1 MYEGKTSVAGIKGKQ
16 DMIDFAD
23 LPLSERAKLAT
34 VSVSHGVGTAALK
47 GEIGIYTEGTDSD
60 VHAVPG
66 DVTASDPSWN
76 SRGMGNIYHPDKP
89 QRWTQPE
96 LDIFGTDASAEEQD
110 GQISD
115 GKPSIDP
122 KTWDY
127 RYPEAGPEDGE
138 LLRGDDE

>member
-1 MYEGKTSVAGIKGKQ
+1 MTHEGKTGVASEQ
-16 DMIDFAD
+16 STIDFAD
-23 LPLSERAKLAT
+23 LSLEKRAELAT
-34 VSVSHGVGTAALK
+34 VSVSGVGAAALK

-96 LDIFGTDASAEEQD
+96 LDIFGTDASAEKQD

-115 GKPSIDP
+115 GTPSIDP

-127 RYPEAGPEDGE
+127 RYPETGPEDGE

>member
-1 MYEGKTSVAGIKGKQ
+1 
-16 DMIDFAD
+16 MIDFAD
-23 LPLSERAKLAT
+23 SPLAERAKLAT
-34 VSVSHGVGTAALK
+34 LSVSRGVGAAALE
-47 GEIGIYTEGTDSD
+47 GEIGIYAEGIESD

-89 QRWTQPE
+89 QGWTQPE
-96 LDIFGTDASAEEQD
+96 LDIFGTDASAEKQD

-115 GKPSIDP
+115 GTPSIDP

>member
-1 MYEGKTSVAGIKGKQ
+1 MTHEGKTGVASEQ
-16 DMIDFAD
+16 STIDFAK

-34 VSVSHGVGTAALK
+34 LSVSRGVGAAALE

-60 VHAVPG
+60 VP
-66 DVTASDPSWN
+66 ASDPSWN
-76 SRGMGNIYHPDKP
+76 SLGMGNIYHPDKP
-89 QRWTQPE
+89 QRWTQPG
-96 LDIFGTDASAEEQD
+96 LDIFGTDASVEGQD
-110 GQISD
+110 SQTSD
-115 GKPSIDP
+115 ETPSIDP

>member
-1 MYEGKTSVAGIKGKQ
+1 MTHEGKTGVVSEQ
-16 DMIDFAD
+16 STIDFAD
-23 LPLSERAKLAT
+23 LSLEKRAELAT
-34 VSVSHGVGTAALK
+34 LSVSRGVSAAAL
-47 GEIGIYTEGTDSD
+47 EGVNSTHKDSD

-66 DVTASDPSWN
+66 DVPASDPSWD

-115 GKPSIDP
+115 GTPSIDP
-122 KTWDY
+122 
-127 RYPEAGPEDGE
+127 ES
-138 LLRGDDE
+138 

>member
-1 MYEGKTSVAGIKGKQ
+1 MV
-16 DMIDFAD
+16 
-23 LPLSERAKLAT
+23 LALQ
-34 VSVSHGVGTAALK
+34 HWRGVNSTHK
-47 GEIGIYTEGTDSD
+47 DSD

-66 DVTASDPSWN
+66 DVPASDPSWD

-115 GKPSIDP
+115 GTPSIDP

-127 RYPEAGPEDGE
+127 RYSEAGSEDGE

>member
-1 MYEGKTSVAGIKGKQ
+1 MAHERKASETGVRSER

-34 VSVSHGVGTAALK
+34 LSVSHGVGAAAL
-47 GEIGIYTEGTDSD
+47 EGVNSTHKDSD

-66 DVTASDPSWN
+66 DVPASDPLWN

-89 QRWTQPE
+89 QGWTQPE

-115 GKPSIDP
+115 GTPSIDP
-122 KTWDY
+122 
-127 RYPEAGPEDGE
+127 ES
-138 LLRGDDE
+138 

>member
-1 MYEGKTSVAGIKGKQ
+1 MYEGKTSVAGMRGKQ
-16 DMIDFAD
+16 DMIDFAK
-23 LPLSERAKLAT
+23 LPLPERAELAT
-34 VSVSHGVGTAALK
+34 MSVSYGVGTAAL
-47 GEIGIYTEGTDSD
+47 EGVNSTHKDSD

-89 QRWTQPE
+89 QRWTE

>member
-1 MYEGKTSVAGIKGKQ
+1 MTHEGKTGVASEQ
-16 DMIDFAD
+16 STIDFAD
-23 LPLSERAKLAT
+23 LSLEKRAELAT
-34 VSVSHGVGTAALK
+34 VSVSGVGAAALK

-96 LDIFGTDASAEEQD
+96 LDIFGTDASAEKQD

-115 GKPSIDP
+115 GTPSIDP

>member
-1 MYEGKTSVAGIKGKQ
+1 MYEGKTSGAGIKGKQ

-23 LPLSERAKLAT
+23 LPLPERAELAT
-34 VSVSHGVGTAALK
+34 VSVSRGVGAAALE
-47 GEIGIYTEGTDSD
+47 GEIGIYTESTESD

-66 DVTASDPSWN
+66 DVPASDPSWN
-76 SRGMGNIYHPDKP
+76 SLGMKNIYPAKS
-89 QRWTQPE
+89 QGWTQPE
-96 LDIFGTDASAEEQD
+96 LGIFDTDASAEGQD

-127 RYPEAGPEDGE
+127 RYPEADPEDGE

>member
-1 MYEGKTSVAGIKGKQ
+1 MTHEGKTGVASEQ
-16 DMIDFAD
+16 STIDFAE
-23 LPLSERAKLAT
+23 LSLGKRAELVTLNAN
-34 VSVSHGVGTAALK
+34 GVGAAAL
-47 GEIGIYTEGTDSD
+47 EGVNSTHKDSD

-66 DVTASDPSWN
+66 DVSASDPSWN

-96 LDIFGTDASAEEQD
+96 LDIFGTDASAEGQD
-110 GQISD
+110 SQISD
-115 GKPSIDP
+115 ETPSIDP

>member
-1 MYEGKTSVAGIKGKQ
+1 MTHEGKTGVASEQ
-16 DMIDFAD
+16 STIDFAE
-23 LPLSERAKLAT
+23 LSLEKRAELAT
-34 VSVSHGVGTAALK
+34 VSVSRGVGTAAL
-47 GEIGIYTEGTDSD
+47 EGVDSTHKDSD

-66 DVTASDPSWN
+66 DVPASDPSWD

-122 KTWDY
+122 
-127 RYPEAGPEDGE
+127 ES
-138 LLRGDDE
+138 

>member
-1 MYEGKTSVAGIKGKQ
+1 MYEGKTSVAGMRGEQ

-23 LPLSERAKLAT
+23 LPLPERAELAT
-34 VSVSHGVGTAALK
+34 VSVSRGVGDAAL
-47 GEIGIYTEGTDSD
+47 EGVNSTHKDSD

-89 QRWTQPE
+89 QGWTQPE

-115 GKPSIDP
+115 RTPSIDS
-122 KTWDY
+122 
-127 RYPEAGPEDGE
+127 ES
-138 LLRGDDE
+138 

>member
-1 MYEGKTSVAGIKGKQ
+1 MYEGKTPAAGMKGKQ
-16 DMIDFAD
+16 DRIDFAE
-23 LPLSERAKLAT
+23 LPLPERAELAT
-34 VSVSHGVGTAALK
+34 LSVSRGVGAAALK
-47 GEIGIYTEGTDSD
+47 GVNSTHKDSD

-115 GKPSIDP
+115 GTPSIDP

>member
-1 MYEGKTSVAGIKGKQ
+1 MYEEKTSVAGMRGEQ
-16 DMIDFAD
+16 DMIDFAK
-23 LPLSERAKLAT
+23 LPLSERAELAT
-34 VSVSHGVGTAALK
+34 LSVSRGVGAAAL
-47 GEIGIYTEGTDSD
+47 EGVNSTHKDSD

-66 DVTASDPSWN
+66 DVTASDPSWD

-89 QRWTQPE
+89 QGWTQPE

-115 GKPSIDP
+115 ETPSIDP

>member
-1 MYEGKTSVAGIKGKQ
+1 MYEGKTSVVGMKGEQ

-34 VSVSHGVGTAALK
+34 VSVSRGVGAAALE
-47 GEIGIYTEGTDSD
+47 GEIGIYTEGTESD

-66 DVTASDPSWN
+66 DVTASDPSWD

-89 QRWTQPE
+89 QGWTQPE

-115 GKPSIDP
+115 ETPSIDP

>member
-1 MYEGKTSVAGIKGKQ
+1 MHEGKTSVVGMRGEQ

-34 VSVSHGVGTAALK
+34 LSVSHGVGAAALK
-47 GEIGIYTEGTDSD
+47 GEIGIYTEGTESD

-66 DVTASDPSWN
+66 DVPASDPSWD
-76 SRGMGNIYHPDKP
+76 SRGMKNIYPAKP
-89 QRWTQPE
+89 QGWTQPE
-96 LDIFGTDASAEEQD
+96 LGIFGPDASAEEQD
-110 GQISD
+110 GQISN
-115 GKPSIDP
+115 GTPSIDP

>member
-1 MYEGKTSVAGIKGKQ
+1 MTHEGKTGVASEQ
-16 DMIDFAD
+16 STIDFAD
-23 LPLSERAKLAT
+23 LSLERRAELAT
-34 VSVSHGVGTAALK
+34 VSVSGVGAAALK
-47 GEIGIYTEGTDSD
+47 GEIGIYTEGTESD

-115 GKPSIDP
+115 GTPSIDP
-122 KTWDY
+122 
-127 RYPEAGPEDGE
+127 ES
-138 LLRGDDE
+138 